1 MNEIKEI
8 GENHKQP
15 DKEKEYNRIK
25 IIFSLIELG
34 ILLSLLLILIFSG
47 LSLKIRDFAISFNDN
62 PYIQFLFIF

>member
-15 DKEKEYNRIK
+15 DKAKEYNRKK

-34 ILLSLLLILIFSG
+34 ILLSLL
-47 LSLKIRDFAISFNDN
+47 
-62 PYIQFLFIF
+62 